1 MAGRSWPSLT
11 SDALEHEWIGVH
23 QLRLDRQRRRR
34 ASVPMRPPCCRVIR
48 LNVAGEPRRVE
59 EWAGVVV
66 AQEFPPHPSRKDLLI
81 YGNHDAAD
89 RTTRVRGR
97 APPLLPPSCAPRTA
111 LVHRSVAAAEYIT
124 DPMMQLIT
132 SGNDQSES
140 TSGPFI
146 PIRG

>member
-11 SDALEHEWIGVH
+11 SDVLEHEWIGVH
-23 QLRLDRQRRRR
+23 QLRLHRKRRRR
-34 ASVPMRPPCCRVIR
+34 AHH
-48 LNVAGEPRRVE
+48 
-59 EWAGVVV
+59 
-66 AQEFPPHPSRKDLLI
+66 HPVDLI
-81 YGNHDAAD
+81 DYTEI
-89 RTTRVRGR
+89 TTRPIRPR
-97 APPLLPPSCAPRTA
+97 ECADAPPFVSPSCAPRTA